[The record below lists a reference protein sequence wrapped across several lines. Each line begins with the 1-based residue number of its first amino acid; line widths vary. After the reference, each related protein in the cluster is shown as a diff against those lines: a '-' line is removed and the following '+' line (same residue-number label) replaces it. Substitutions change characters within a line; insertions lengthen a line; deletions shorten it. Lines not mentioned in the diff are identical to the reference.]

1 MPAYIILVN
10 FTDQGIHNV
19 KDTVKR
25 ARGVEQALKAVGGRK
40 IGIWWTM
47 GQYDMAFIAEGPD
60 DETAM
65 RVVLGVA
72 MQGNVR
78 TTTLKAFSEEEM
90 EHIVAGLP

>member
-10 FTDQGIHNV
+10 FTDQGIRNA

-25 ARGVEQALKAVGGRK
+25 ARAIEKALEAVGGRK

-47 GQYDMAFIAEGPD
+47 GKYDMVFIAEGPD

-65 RVVLGVA
+65 KVLLGVA

-90 EHIVAGLP
+90 ERIVAGLP

>member
-10 FTDQGIHNV
+10 FTDQGIRNA

-25 ARGVEQALKAVGGRK
+25 ARAVEKALEAAGGRK

-72 MQGNVR
+72 MQGNVH

-90 EHIVAGLP
+90 ERIVAGLP

>member
-1 MPAYIILVN
+1 MPAYITLVN
-10 FTDQGIHNV
+10 FTEQGIRNA

-25 ARGVEQALKAVGGRK
+25 ARDVEKALEAVGGRK

-47 GQYDMAFIAEGPD
+47 GQYDMVFVSEGPND
-60 DETAM
+60 MTAM
-65 RVVLGVA
+65 RVTIATA

-90 EHIVAGLP
+90 ERIVSGLP

>member
-1 MPAYIILVN
+1 MAAYIVLVN
-10 FTDQGIHNV
+10 FTDQGIRNA

-25 ARGVEQALKAVGGRK
+25 ARAVEKTLEAVGGRK

-47 GQYDMAFIAEGPD
+47 GQYDMVFIAEGPD

-65 RVVLGVA
+65 RVMVGTG
-72 MQGNVR
+72 MQGNTR

-90 EHIVAGLP
+90 ERIVAGLP

>member
-1 MPAYIILVN
+1 MSAYIVLIN
-10 FTDQGIHNV
+10 FTDQGIRNA

-25 ARGVEQALKAVGGRK
+25 AMAVEKALEAAGGRK

-47 GQYDMAFIAEGPD
+47 GQYDMVFVAEGPD

-65 RVVLGVA
+65 RVLLGIA

-78 TTTLKAFSEEEM
+78 TTTLKAFSEEET
-90 EHIVAGLP
+90 ERIVAGLP

>member
-1 MPAYIILVN
+1 MPAYISLVN
-10 FTDQGIHNV
+10 FTEQGIRNA

-25 ARGVEQALKAVGGRK
+25 ARAVEKAMEAVGGRK

-47 GQYDMAFIAEGPD
+47 GQYDMVFVSEGPD

-65 RVVLGVA
+65 RVAIATA

-78 TTTLKAFSEEEM
+78 TTTLKAFSEDEM
-90 EHIVAGLP
+90 EKIVAGLP

>member
-1 MPAYIILVN
+1 MAAYIILVN
-10 FTDQGIHNV
+10 FTDQGIRNS

-25 ARGVEQALKAVGGRK
+25 ARAVEKALEAAGGRK

-47 GQYDMAFIAEGPD
+47 GNYDMVFVAEGPD

>member
-1 MPAYIILVN
+1 MPAYVILVN
-10 FTDQGIHNV
+10 FTDQGIKNA

-25 ARGVEQALKAVGGRK
+25 AKAVEQALGSVGGRK

-47 GQYDMAFIAEGPD
+47 GQYDMVFLAEGPD

-65 RVVLGVA
+65 RVLLGTA
-72 MQGNVR
+72 MQGKVR

-90 EHIVAGLP
+90 ASIVAGLP

>member
-1 MPAYIILVN
+1 MSAYIILVN
-10 FTDQGIHNV
+10 FTDQGIRNA

-25 ARGVEQALKAVGGRK
+25 AKAAEQALEAAGGRK

-47 GQYDMAFIAEGPD
+47 GQYDMAFLAEGPD

-72 MQGNVR
+72 MQGNVH

>member
-1 MPAYIILVN
+1 MSAYIILVN
-10 FTDQGIHNV
+10 FTDQGIHNA

-25 ARGVEQALKAVGGRK
+25 AKAAQQALEAAGGRK

-47 GQYDMAFIAEGPD
+47 GQYDMAFLAEGPD

-65 RVVLGVA
+65 RVILGVA

-90 EHIVAGLP
+90 ERIVAGLP

>member
-10 FTDQGIHNV
+10 LTDQGIRNA

-25 ARGVEQALKAVGGRK
+25 ARAAEQALEAAGGRK

-72 MQGNVR
+72 MQGNVH

>member
-10 FTDQGIHNV
+10 LTDQGIRNA

-25 ARGVEQALKAVGGRK
+25 AKAAEQALEAVGGRK

-47 GQYDMAFIAEGPD
+47 GQYDMVFIAEGPD

-72 MQGNVR
+72 MQGNVH

-90 EHIVAGLP
+90 AHIVAGLP